1 MIFLPILTVLA
12 AIGGIKAFSPGYLLA
27 PLRKKINRYKIFYPV
42 TECDLC
48 GAGSFY
54 NILTVLIAWF
64 VMERYDPI
72 LIPFVIILN
81 GLVSMGLMTVLNK
94 HL

>member
-27 PLRKKINRYKIFYPV
+27 PLRKRINKHKIFYPV

-54 NILTVLIAWF
+54 NILTVLIVAT
-64 VMERYDPI
+64 VYPI
-72 LIPFVIILN
+72 PYIPLVIILN